1 MYRRSC
7 SGNTY
12 SNIIIFNSIERK
24 RILITKTNNDL
35 VVYISQKL
43 AFYSFFTVRTTN
55 EDEIKINLEN
65 SISEKSLVE

>member
-1 MYRRSC
+1 MDRRSC

-12 SNIIIFNSIERK
+12 SNIIILNSIETK